1 MQKAAEELGITPD
14 ALKQVIAKRDLSALL
29 DGGTFKIRRRDLDRY
44 KSRRQSEET
53 IALPAEEVAE
63 VVEDAEVV
71 EAEAVEETVVL
82 EEPTLEAIE
91 ETSDTVDTEITLE
104 ELDTVKDEPPT
115 ATPLHGAVEE
125 PSGSEATAEI
135 SLGDDLEVAPSED
148 IPLEGEESATVSIEA
163 GGQSTTQPLEVG
175 QEGGELDSA
184 SDAAGESLEARVH
197 VLEARPQ
204 GSPFFAFLMVLTSLA
219 LVYVG
224 MTLWGYP
231 QDHVPGYLEWIVKD
245 NTK

>member
-1 MQKAAEELGITPD
+1 MKSIRLG
-14 ALKQVIAKRDLSALL
+14 
-29 DGGTFKIRRRDLDRY
+29 
-44 KSRRQSEET
+44 
-53 IALPAEEVAE
+53 
-63 VVEDAEVV
+63 
-71 EAEAVEETVVL
+71 
-82 EEPTLEAIE
+82 
-91 ETSDTVDTEITLE
+91 TVD
-104 ELDTVKDEPPT
+104 
-115 ATPLHGAVEE
+115 
-125 PSGSEATAEI
+125 
-135 SLGDDLEVAPSED
+135 
-148 IPLEGEESATVSIEA
+148 VSIEA

-175 QEGGELDSA
+175 QEGGDLDSA

>member
-1 MQKAAEELGITPD
+1 MEEFVPMQKAAEELGITPE
-14 ALKQVIAKRDLSALL
+14 ALKQVIAKRELSALL

-53 IALPAEEVAE
+53 IALPAEEVVEVAE
-63 VVEDAEVV
+63 
-71 EAEAVEETVVL
+71 EAEAVEEAVVL

-91 ETSDTVDTEITLE
+91 ETADTVDTEITLE
-104 ELDTVKDEPPT
+104 ELDTVQEEPPT

-125 PSGSEATAEI
+125 PAGSEATAEI
-135 SLGDDLEVAPSED
+135 SLGDDLEVAVSED
-148 IPLEGEESATVSIEA
+148 IPLEGEEAATVSIEA

-175 QEGGELDSA
+175 QAGGTGDLDVPDEGA
-184 SDAAGESLEARVH
+184 ESLEARVH
-197 VLEARPQ
+197 VLEARAQ
-204 GSPFFAFLMVLTSLA
+204 GTAWAAAFLVLTSLV

-231 QDHVPGYLEWIVKD
+231 QDHVPGYLKWILE
-245 NTK
+245 